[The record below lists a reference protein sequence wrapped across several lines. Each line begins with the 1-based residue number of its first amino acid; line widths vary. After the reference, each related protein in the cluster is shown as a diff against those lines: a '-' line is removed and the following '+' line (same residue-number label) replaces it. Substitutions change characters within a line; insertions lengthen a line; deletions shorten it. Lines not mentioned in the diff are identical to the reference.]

1 MSLFRRGNLAE
12 FLQEKSSNAFAR
24 VSPWLSGL
32 AMRSPRSNQHAVHLD
47 RLPIHL
53 GIRSRVFLPK

>member
-1 MSLFRRGNLAE
+1 MSLSWRADLTE
-12 FLQEKSSNAFAR
+12 FLQEKSSNSFAH
-24 VSPWLSGL
+24 VSRWLSGL